1 MPWTRPQVE
10 VEVPQPA
17 ASAQDHHHYEG
28 SLFPTSTLVPVT
40 VVCMAIF
47 LVGVA
52 GNTMTILII
61 QHSKDMKTTTNLY
74 LSSMAVSDLLIFLC
88 LPFDLYRLWQYVPW
102 LFGEAV
108 CLLYHYVFEG
118 CTSATILHITALSV
132 ERYLAISFPLRTK
145 ALVTRRRVHYVIAA
159 LWAFALASA
168 APTLFLVGVEYDN
181 DTRPDL
187 AAGQCKHTGAAISS
201 GQLHIMLWVS
211 TAYFFCPVL
220 CLLLLYG
227 SIARKLWKSKGH
239 VQGASTLARQRSHR
253 QTVNILV
260 VVVLAF
266 IICWLPYHIGRN
278 LFAQVDDYDTAM
290 LSQNFNMASM
300 VLCYLSASINPV
312 VYNLMSRKYRAAA
325 KRLFLLHRRPRG
337 PRLQRRRMEHV
348 TSLDQSLT
356 GV

>member
-10 VEVPQPA
+10 VEAPQPA
-17 ASAQDHHHYEG
+17 ASAQDHHYEG

-145 ALVTRRRVHYVIAA
+145 VLVTRRRVHYVIAA

-181 DTRPDL
+181 DNDTRPDL
-187 AAGQCKHTGAAISS
+187 AAGQCKHTGDAISS

-211 TAYFFCPVL
+211 TGYFFCPVL

-239 VQGASTLARQRSHR
+239 VQGANTLARQRSHR

-325 KRLFLLHRRPRG
+325 KRLFLPHR
-337 PRLQRRRMEHV
+337 RLQRRRMEHV
-348 TSLDQSLT
+348 ASLDQSLT